1 MLWKEIHDE
10 LLNDVRAGHYAA
22 GEKMPTEA
30 ELARRF
36 NVNRHTVRRAL
47 GLLRENGFV
56 LSKKGAGVFVTG
68 KNATYRIGKRTR
80 FSQNISTDGV
90 PSRQITSV
98 ETRHV
103 TRLEAGKLALKT
115 SDMVHVAEGLGYL
128 ENTPIMHS
136 VSRFP
141 SGRCDGILAH
151 LQTNPSKT
159 DAFATLGI
167 TDYLRKETEVTAV
180 TATAMMA
187 NILRCAVGAPLLR
200 VNSVNIL
207 LDGVP
212 IEYGTTHF
220 IGDRMVL
227 SVHND

>member
-68 KNATYRIGKRTR
+68 KNTTYRIGKRTR
-80 FSQNISTDGV
+80 FSRNISADGV

-98 ETRHV
+98 ETRHA
-103 TRLEAGKLALKT
+103 TRLEAGKL
-115 SDMVHVAEGLGYL
+115 
-128 ENTPIMHS
+128 HS
-136 VSRFP
+136 KP
-141 SGRCDGILAH
+141 
-151 LQTNPSKT
+151 
-159 DAFATLGI
+159 ATR
-167 TDYLRKETEVTAV
+167 Y
-180 TATAMMA
+180 M
-187 NILRCAVGAPLLR
+187 
-200 VNSVNIL
+200 
-207 LDGVP
+207 
-212 IEYGTTHF
+212 
-220 IGDRMVL
+220 
-227 SVHND
+227 

>member
-1 MLWKEIHDE
+1 VLWKEIHNK
-10 LLNDVRAGHYAA
+10 LLNDIHAGHYAD

-36 NVNRHTVRRAL
+36 SVNRHTVRRAL
-47 GLLRENGFV
+47 GLLRDDGFV
-56 LSKKGAGVFVTG
+56 FSKKGSGVFVTS

-80 FSQNISTDGV
+80 FSQNISADSV

-98 ETRHV
+98 ETRHA
-103 TRLEAGKLALKT
+103 TNLEAGKLALKT
-115 SDMVHVAEGLGYL
+115 SDIVHVAEGVGHLK
-128 ENTPIMHS
+128 NAPIMHS

-141 SGRCDGILAH
+141 SGRCDGILAY

-159 DAFATLGI
+159 DAFAALGI
-167 TDYLRKETEVTAV
+167 SDYLRKETEVTAV
-180 TATAMMA
+180 TANAMMA
-187 NILRCAVGAPLLR
+187 NILRCELGAPLLCI
-200 VNSVNIL
+200 NSVNTL

-227 SVHND
+227 SVHAD